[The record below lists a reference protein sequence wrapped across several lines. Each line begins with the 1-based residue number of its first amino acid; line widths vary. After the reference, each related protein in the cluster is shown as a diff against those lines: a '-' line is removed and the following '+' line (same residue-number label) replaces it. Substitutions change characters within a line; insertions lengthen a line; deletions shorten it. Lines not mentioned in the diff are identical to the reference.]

1 MTSEDAILLACHIRK
16 FMKKENQTPIM
27 EGLVLMYEMYV
38 QAKGEL
44 DDRISAEN
52 HGDNRP

>member
-1 MTSEDAILLACHIRK
+1 MTGEDAILLACHIRK
-16 FMKKENQTPIM
+16 FMQQDQRTPIM
-27 EGLVLMYEMYV
+27 QGLVIMYEMYA